1 MSEVESKRKPRAL
14 KGKDLYLMTAII
26 GKIGVRNIARCMNA
40 VEVREAA
47 KENEGKTEDE
57 RADIIGEL
65 IFYGLVDVL
74 FERLDKCEGT
84 ITKLL
89 ARLYDM
95 PESEVEELDA
105 NDYLDMFIDMVKGEN
120 FADFFRRAYESAKRV
135 M

>member
-1 MSEVESKRKPRAL
+1 MSEVERKRKPRAL
-14 KGKDLYLMTAII
+14 KGKDLYLMTTII

-47 KENEGKTEDE
+47 KENEDKTEEE

-65 IFYGLVDVL
+65 IFYGLVDVI
-74 FERLDKCEGT
+74 FERLEKCEVT

-105 NDYLDMFIDMVKGEN
+105 NDYLDMFIDVVKGEN

>member
-1 MSEVESKRKPRAL
+1 MSEVERKRKPRSL
-14 KGKDLYLMTAII
+14 KGKDLYLMTTII

-47 KENEGKTEDE
+47 KENEDKTEEE

-65 IFYGLVDVL
+65 IFYGLVDVI
-74 FERLDKCEGT
+74 FERLEKCEVT

-105 NDYLDMFIDMVKGEN
+105 NDYLDMFIDVVKGEN